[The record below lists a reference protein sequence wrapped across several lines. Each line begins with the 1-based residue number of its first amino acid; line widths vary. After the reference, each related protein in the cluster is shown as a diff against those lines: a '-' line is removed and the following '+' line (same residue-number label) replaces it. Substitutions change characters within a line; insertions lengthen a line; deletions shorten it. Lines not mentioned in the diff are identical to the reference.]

1 VSWPLIL
8 KGMLT
13 FRDPK
18 FYLFF
23 TSTAN
28 GRRAAKA
35 FLERLQERRT
45 DRDKPITM
53 AAFLRQLKAIKAWGT
68 QTQTGS

>member
-1 VSWPLIL
+1 MSWPLIL
-8 KGMLT
+8 NGA
-13 FRDPK
+13 DVP
-18 FYLFF
+18 
-23 TSTAN
+23 STAN

-68 QTQTGS
+68 QAQTGS

>member
-1 VSWPLIL
+1 VPWPLIL

-18 FYLFF
+18 FYLFL

-28 GRRAAKA
+28 GRPAAKA
-35 FLERLQERRT
+35 FRSGCKNARRIAGT
-45 DRDKPITM
+45 HEP
-53 AAFLRQLKAIKAWGT
+53 LAWHT
-68 QTQTGS
+68 